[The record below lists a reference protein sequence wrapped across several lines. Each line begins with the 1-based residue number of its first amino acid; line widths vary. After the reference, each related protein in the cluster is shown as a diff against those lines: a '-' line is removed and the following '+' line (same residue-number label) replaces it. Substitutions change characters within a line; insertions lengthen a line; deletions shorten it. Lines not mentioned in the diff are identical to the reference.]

1 MNTMVNDN
9 GLTFKDFEV
18 KTFKMIC
25 KWGQNYTREFL
36 EKYDEY
42 LMENRDKYPIIHTV
56 NNLSQKN
63 VM

>member
-42 LMENRDKYPIIHTV
+42 LMENRDKKAYR
-56 NNLSQKN
+56 NKGKN
-63 VM
+63 YCKNCIR